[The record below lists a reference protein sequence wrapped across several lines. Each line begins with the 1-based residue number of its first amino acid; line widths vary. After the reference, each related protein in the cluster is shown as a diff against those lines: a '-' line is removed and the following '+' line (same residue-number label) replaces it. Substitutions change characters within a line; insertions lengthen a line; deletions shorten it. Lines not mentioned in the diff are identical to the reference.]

1 MEQLSKD
8 FHSFLGYLSLA
19 QGDLTQAIQVYDQGL
34 TLCRASGNRNTLPM
48 TAAGLGYAYALQ
60 GRLAEGCAL
69 LEEGISESLRTGARS
84 QLVAHCHH
92 GLGRLYSQTSQRE
105 QARIELL
112 TAITM
117 YQSMGMTFWLP
128 QTEAVLAQMDAR

>member
-1 MEQLSKD
+1 M
-8 FHSFLGYLSLA
+8 
-19 QGDLTQAIQVYDQGL
+19 
-34 TLCRASGNRNTLPM
+34 
-48 TAAGLGYAYALQ
+48 
-60 GRLAEGCAL
+60 
-69 LEEGISESLRTGARS
+69 LEEGISKSLRTGARS